1 MPPIIPNAPWWANAA
16 VLVLAVALP
25 SLVSHLATRAKLTTT
40 AQDVR
45 EVKEQVKNSHS
56 SNLRVDLDKASAA
69 AHRTESYAAD
79 LAESMKA
86 LERSL
91 ERRYRL
97 TEKRIEEALEDHHRD
112 IKEVRADMSDC
123 MSEHLEQHHKE
134 K

>member
-56 SNLRVDLDKASAA
+56 SNLRVDLDKVASS
-69 AHRTESYAAD
+69 AHRTESYVAD

-97 TEKRIEEALEDHHRD
+97 TDKRIEEALEDHARD
-112 IKEVRADMSDC
+112 IREVREEIKCCHDD
-123 MSEHLEQHHKE
+123 KE